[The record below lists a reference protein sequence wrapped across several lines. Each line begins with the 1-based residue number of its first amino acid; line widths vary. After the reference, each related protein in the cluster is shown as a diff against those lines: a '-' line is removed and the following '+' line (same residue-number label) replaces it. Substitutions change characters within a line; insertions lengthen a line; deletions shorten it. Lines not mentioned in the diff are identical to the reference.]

1 MNYSLYINGSGKYY
15 YEESNLA
22 TCIKMI
28 KYPLTL

>member
-15 YEESNLA
+15 YEESNLDMYQ
-22 TCIKMI
+22 KMI